1 MMNYLS
7 HEPTA
12 IPPDALVGLDG
23 KELRIDH
30 GNSYVVRYRLSVLP
44 VNESAGASCVRAL
57 RLGGG
62 HTVVNG
68 GIPTFVG
75 ADCEYFYLTETAVRK
90 VEHGLRGAD
99 LRLTIPS

>member
-12 IPPDALVGLDG
+12 IPPDALAGLHDAA
-23 KELRIDH
+23 LRIDH
-30 GNSYVVRYRLSVLP
+30 GNDYVVRYRLSVRP
-44 VNESAGASCVRAL
+44 VNESEEASCVRAL

-62 HTVVNG
+62 HTVVNCG
-68 GIPTFVG
+68 MPTFVG
-75 ADCEYFYLTETAVRK
+75 ADCEYFHLTETAVRK

>member
-23 KELRIDH
+23 KELHIDH
-30 GNSYVVRYRLSVLP
+30 GNGYVVPYQLSVRP
-44 VNESAGASCVRAL
+44 VDESGAARCVVARE
-57 RLGGG
+57 RWRGQ
-62 HTVVNG
+62 TVVNG
-68 GIPTFVG
+68 GLSTFQC
-75 ADCEYFYLTETAVRK
+75 ADCERLYLTETAVLEM
-90 VEHGLRGAD
+90 VPMWHGAD

>member
-23 KELRIDH
+23 KELRIDY
-30 GNSYVVRYRLSVLP
+30 GNNHVVPYQLSVRP
-44 VNESAGASCVRAL
+44 VDESGAASCVRA
-57 RLGGG
+57 RERWCG
-62 HTVVNG
+62 HTIIKG

-75 ADCEYFYLTETAVRK
+75 ADCERLYLTETAVLK
-90 VEHGLRGAD
+90 MVPMWHGAY